1 MSLNIRLNQTAS
13 EHVDISE
20 NLELLAFILRFTAE
34 AETPF
39 SMIKLIWIQM

>member
-1 MSLNIRLNQTAS
+1 MSLNIHLNQTAS
-13 EHVDISE
+13 EHLDISE

-39 SMIKLIWIQM
+39 STMKLMWIQM